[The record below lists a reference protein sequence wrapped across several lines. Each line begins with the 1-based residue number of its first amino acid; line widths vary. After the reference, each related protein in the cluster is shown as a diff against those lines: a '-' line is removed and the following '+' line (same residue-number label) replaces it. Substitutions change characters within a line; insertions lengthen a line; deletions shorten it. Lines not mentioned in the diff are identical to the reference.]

1 MSLRPSWFPAAASR
15 DGGVAVQ
22 RVINSTD
29 GLDELVGEELGV
41 SDWLAVDQE
50 VIDGFGRITGDEQWI
65 HMDPVRAAD
74 GPFGTTI
81 AHGFL
86 VLSLIPVL
94 ANQVYDV
101 RGFKARVNYGLEKVR
116 FPQPLRA
123 GEKVRDRVSINKVEP
138 TPAGL
143 RVTFSHQIESN
154 QGGRP
159 VCVAQT
165 VTLFTAG

>member
-1 MSLRPSWFPAAASR
+1 MAA
-15 DGGVAVQ
+15 Q
-22 RVINSTD
+22 RVIDGTD
-29 GLDELVGEELGV
+29 GLAELVGQELGV
-41 SDWLAVDQE
+41 SDWRTVDQT

-65 HMDPVRAAD
+65 HTDPVRAAE
-74 GPFGTTI
+74 GPFGTTV

-101 RGFKARVNYGLEKVR
+101 QGFTARVNYGLEKTR

-123 GEKVRDRVSINKVEP
+123 GEKVRDRVTISKVEH
-138 TPAGL
+138 TTAGA
-143 RVTFSHQIESN
+143 RVTFSHQIESTE
-154 QGGRP
+154 GGRP

>member
-1 MSLRPSWFPAAASR
+1 MSSPHSWYLAVPSKSS
-15 DGGVAVQ
+15 GVAAQ
-22 RVINSTD
+22 RVIDSID
-29 GLDELVGEELGV
+29 GLEGLVGEELGV
-41 SDWLAVDQE
+41 SGWRSVGQD

-65 HMDPVRAAD
+65 HMDPVRAAE

-123 GEKVRDRVSINKVEP
+123 GEMVRDRVSISRVEH
-138 TPAGL
+138 TPAGP